1 MRPSNSL
8 SVAAKGHANEVSVRA
23 CTCKYTRDTY
33 RRERERERERK
44 REGGKCTTRFLF
56 LLRLVQWRSAA
67 AGRRRKEAEGGTEGG
82 RKRGKEI
89 LPGDER

>member
-33 RRERERERERK
+33 RGE

-67 AGRRRKEAEGGTEGG
+67 ARRRRKEAEEGG
-82 RKRGKEI
+82 RKRGRERGKEI